1 MRARK
6 QFTRREVHSLKP
18 DIRKLL
24 KFGTEFELMQFLR
37 GIGIPDEDP
46 RFATAVTAWRAARAG
61 KL

>member
-6 QFTRREVHSLKP
+6 QFTRREVHSFKP
-18 DIRKLL
+18 DVRKIL
-24 KFGTEFELMQFLR
+24 KCGTEFELMQFLR

-46 RFATAVTAWRAARAG
+46 RFAIAVTAWRAARAG

>member
-6 QFTRREVHSLKP
+6 QFTRREVHSFKP
-18 DIRKLL
+18 DVRRLL
-24 KFGTEFELMQFLR
+24 KHGTEFQLMQYLR

-46 RFATAVTAWRAARAG
+46 RFATAVNAWRAARAG